1 MTSLPPSDHAR
12 RGEGKAFPVPALFF
26 IVLLQEACGIMSNK
40 SLLTIA
46 ALVLAAGCAP
56 QAELVKLRNEM
67 NDLRTETHAEIRD
80 LKGRVPD
87 LSGIEKRQDQLA
99 EDIKGTSDLQRS
111 IADQGARFDQL
122 VTDLQIMQGK
132 LEENN
137 FRMKE
142 MSQKLDDKAYRLS
155 ELTARVDQLESKLKS
170 APSGTAVPDKK
181 AETKTLGP
189 SEAYQQAKTDYDKG
203 NFDLAVAGFGNYL
216 RQFPDASQADSA
228 QYWIGEC
235 YYSKKDFGKAI
246 EEFSKVLKDHPKSEK
261 APGAR
266 LKIGYSYLNEKNTA
280 KAKENLN
287 RVVKDYPGSKEAA
300 LAKEKLKKI
309 AK

>member
-1 MTSLPPSDHAR
+1 MSY
-12 RGEGKAFPVPALFF
+12 KA
-26 IVLLQEACGIMSNK
+26 
-40 SLLTIA
+40 LLTIA
-46 ALVLAAGCAP
+46 ALILAAGCAP
-56 QAELVKLRNEM
+56 QAEIVKLRNEM
-67 NDLRTETHAEIRD
+67 NDLRTEMRSENKE

-99 EDIKGTSDLQRS
+99 ADIKSTADLQQAV
-111 IADQGARFDQL
+111 ADQGARFDQL
-122 VTDLQIMQGK
+122 TTDLQIMQGK

-155 ELTARVDQLESKLKS
+155 ELTARVDQLEGKLRS
-170 APSGTAVPDKK
+170 APAVTATAEKK
-181 AETKTLGP
+181 PEVRTPSP

-203 NFDLAVAGFGNYL
+203 SFDLAIAGFVNYL
-216 RQFPDASQADSA
+216 KLFPDASQADSA

-235 YYSKKDFGKAI
+235 YYSKKEYGKAI
-246 EEFSKVLKDHPKSEK
+246 EEFDKVLKNHPKSEK

-266 LKIGYSYLNEKNTA
+266 LKIGYSYLNERNNT
-280 KAKENLN
+280 KAKEHLN
-287 RVVKDYPGSKEAA
+287 RVVKDYPSSKEAA

-309 AK
+309 AQ

>member
-1 MTSLPPSDHAR
+1 MQGAG
-12 RGEGKAFPVPALFF
+12 RGGHSRYPRFFF
-26 IVLLQEACGIMSNK
+26 IVLLQETCGTMSNK
-40 SLLTIA
+40 ALLTIA
-46 ALVLAAGCAP
+46 TLVLAAGCAP

-181 AETKTLGP
+181 AEAKTLGP

-309 AK
+309 GK

>member
-1 MTSLPPSDHAR
+1 MTSSPPSDHTR
-12 RGEGKAFPVPALFF
+12 RGEGRAFPVPALFF
-26 IVLLQEACGIMSNK
+26 IALLKETCGIMSNK
-40 SLLTIA
+40 ALLTIA
-46 ALVLAAGCAP
+46 TLVLAAGCAP

-67 NDLRTETHAEIRD
+67 SDLRTDVKD
-80 LKGRVPD
+80 LKGHVPD
-87 LSGIEKRQDQLA
+87 LSGIEKRQDELA
-99 EDIKGTSDLQRS
+99 ADVKSTSDLQRS

-137 FRMKE
+137 FHMKE

-181 AETKTLGP
+181 PEAKTLGP

-203 NFDLAVAGFGNYL
+203 NFDLAIAGFGNYL
-216 RQFPDASQADSA
+216 KQFPDASQADSA

-235 YYSKKDFGKAI
+235 YYSKKEYGKAI
-246 EEFSKVLKDHPKSEK
+246 EEFDKVLKNHPKSEK

-266 LKIGYSYLNEKNTA
+266 LKMGYSYLNERNSA
-280 KAKENLN
+280 KAKEHLN
-287 RVVKDYPGSKEAA
+287 RVIKDYPSSKEAA
-300 LAKEKLKKI
+300 LAREKLKKI
-309 AK
+309 GK